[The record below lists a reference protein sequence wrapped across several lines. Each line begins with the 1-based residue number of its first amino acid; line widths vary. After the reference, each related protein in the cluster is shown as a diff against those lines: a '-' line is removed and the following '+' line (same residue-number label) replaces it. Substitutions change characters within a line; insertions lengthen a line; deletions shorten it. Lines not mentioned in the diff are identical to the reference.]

1 MTENNFKINSA
12 AISDRGLSKKRP
24 QNEDSFLEM
33 RNLGIFAV
41 ADGVGGAQ
49 AGDVAS
55 QMAMEILGEAFVNLQ
70 LNGDAEEMM
79 KIAIER
85 ANSAIYQMSSDLPQ
99 LATMATTIVA
109 LQLSGN
115 IATIGHVGDSRL
127 YRLDAKGSL
136 YRETQDHSVVEEEV
150 RAGRMTAAQAANHPS
165 RNVISRA
172 LGAENVVEVDMK
184 TIMFDLNT
192 TFLLCSDGITRHI
205 NDFEI
210 RELLLSRANPADICD
225 KMKEI
230 CFARGAEDNLTA
242 VIVSV
247 TGVGEGDYVKP
258 EAAAVAPIID
268 EEATVASARPETIP
282 PTLAEIQ
289 DEYEDIPTRG
299 LEMPAS
305 MQTPEANNFT
315 SPSEIPAYPNDDD
328 ESYLMDESSEASQ
341 SAPQTQ
347 ESSNIADYSVSAVS
361 ETPAVS
367 QQVTVT
373 PKKEIIEAK
382 PKRRGGF
389 FVKLLSSLLLLFV
402 GAILGVAGYY
412 VWQQY
417 FVTLPEKSNLVPE
430 TNNVTKSSSEKLG
443 RVVDTNPG
451 DVIKQFENEKS
462 SPQDAIDFYLLGR
475 AYLLKNNY
483 KGAVDAFI
491 KARNGLKDITD
502 TEIKT
507 VLATNISQ
515 GMVIASDEK
524 VSEKF
529 VKELK
534 EVNST
539 ATNNQTNNNSQ
550 VNSSTNSSSGA
561 SGESNKQP
569 NTNAESIATSPKGVS
584 TNDQ

>member
-12 AISDRGLSKKRP
+12 AVSDRGLSKKRP

-33 RNLGIFAV
+33 RNLGLFAV

-70 LNGDAEEMM
+70 PNGDAEEMM

-150 RAGRMTAAQAANHPS
+150 RAGRMTAEQAANHPS

-192 TFLLCSDGITRHI
+192 TFLICSDGITRHI

-210 RELLLSRANPADICD
+210 RELLLSRANPADICN

-230 CFARGAEDNLTA
+230 CYSRGAEDNLTA

-247 TGVGEGDYVKP
+247 TGVSEGEYIKP
-258 EAAAVAPIID
+258 EATAPIID

-282 PTLAEIQ
+282 QTFSEIQ
-289 DEYEDIPTRG
+289 DAYEDIPTRG
-299 LEMPAS
+299 LEIPAS

-315 SPSEIPAYPNDDD
+315 SPAEIPNYSNDDD
-328 ESYLMDESSEASQ
+328 EAYLMDEPNNETPQ
-341 SAPQTQ
+341 TAPQTQ

-361 ETPAVS
+361 EPPAVS

-373 PKKEIIEAK
+373 PKKDIIEVK
-382 PKRRGGF
+382 PKSGGGF

-417 FVTLPEKSNLVPE
+417 FVTLPEKPTLVQE
-430 TNNVTKSSSEKLG
+430 TNNIPKSSSDKLN
-443 RVVDTNPG
+443 RDVDTNAK
-451 DVIKQFENEKS
+451 DVIKQFENETS
-462 SPQDAIDFYLLGR
+462 LPQDAIDFYLLGR
-475 AYLLKNNY
+475 AYLLTKSY
-483 KGAVDAFI
+483 TKAVDAF
-491 KARNGLKDITD
+491 KDARKRLKDITD
-502 TEIKT
+502 PEIKA
-507 VLATNISQ
+507 VLTTNIAQ
-515 GMVIASDEK
+515 GMVIAQNDEVRK
-524 VSEKF
+524 NF
-529 VKELK
+529 VKELT
-534 EVNST
+534 EPNTTV
-539 ATNNQTNNNSQ
+539 TNNQTNNNSE
-550 VNSSTNSSSGA
+550 VNSSVKPSAGA
-561 SGESNKQP
+561 GDESNKKS
-569 NTNAESIATSPKGVS
+569 NTNAESNSTSPRGVS

>member
-12 AISDRGLSKKRP
+12 AVSDRGLSKKRP

-33 RNLGIFAV
+33 RNLGLFAV

-70 LNGDAEEMM
+70 PNGDAEEMM

-184 TIMFDLNT
+184 TIMFDLKT

-210 RELLLSRANPADICD
+210 RELLLSRANPADICN

-230 CFARGAEDNLTA
+230 CYSRGAEDNLTA

-247 TGVGEGDYVKP
+247 TGVGEGEYIKP
-258 EAAAVAPIID
+258 EAAAPIID
-268 EEATVASARPETIP
+268 EEATVATARPETIP
-282 PTLAEIQ
+282 QTFSEIQ
-289 DEYEDIPTRG
+289 DAYEDIPTRG
-299 LEMPAS
+299 LEIPAS

-315 SPSEIPAYPNDDD
+315 SPAEIPNYSNDDD
-328 ESYLMDESSEASQ
+328 EAYLMDEPNNETPQ
-341 SAPQTQ
+341 TAPQTQ
-347 ESSNIADYSVSAVS
+347 ESSNIADYSINAVS

-373 PKKEIIEAK
+373 PKKDIIEAK
-382 PKRRGGF
+382 PKSGGGF
-389 FVKLLSSLLLLFV
+389 FVKLLSSLLLLFI

-417 FVTLPEKSNLVPE
+417 FVTLPEKPTLVQE
-430 TNNVTKSSSEKLG
+430 TNNIPKSSSDKLN
-443 RVVDTNPG
+443 RDVDTNAK
-451 DVIKQFENEKS
+451 DVIKQFENETS
-462 SPQDAIDFYLLGR
+462 LPQDAIDFYLLGR
-475 AYLLKNNY
+475 AYLLTKSY
-483 KGAVDAFI
+483 TKAVDAF
-491 KARNGLKDITD
+491 KDARKRLKDITD
-502 TEIKT
+502 PEIKA
-507 VLATNISQ
+507 VLTTNIAQ
-515 GMVIASDEK
+515 GMVIAQNDEVRK
-524 VSEKF
+524 NF
-529 VKELK
+529 VKELT
-534 EVNST
+534 EPNTTV
-539 ATNNQTNNNSQ
+539 TNNQTNNNSE
-550 VNSSTNSSSGA
+550 VNSSVKPSAGA
-561 SGESNKQP
+561 GDESNKKS
-569 NTNAESIATSPKGVS
+569 NTNAESNSTSPRGVS

>member
-150 RAGRMTAAQAANHPS
+150 RAGRMTATQAANHPS

-172 LGAENVVEVDMK
+172 LGAESGVEVDMK

-210 RELLLSRANPADICD
+210 RELLLSRANPTDICN

-230 CFARGAEDNLTA
+230 CYSRGAEDNLTA
-242 VIVSV
+242 VIVNV
-247 TGVGEGDYVKP
+247 TGVVEGEYVKP
-258 EAAAVAPIID
+258 EAAAPIID
-268 EEATVASARPETIP
+268 EEATVATARPETIP
-282 PTLAEIQ
+282 QTFTPIP
-289 DEYEDIPTRG
+289 DDYEDIPTRG

-315 SPSEIPAYPNDDD
+315 VPAEIPSYSNDDD
-328 ESYLMDESSEASQ
+328 EAYLMDEPSQEASQ
-341 SAPQTQ
+341 TAPQTQ
-347 ESSNIADYSVSAVS
+347 ESVNIADYSVSAVS
-361 ETPAVS
+361 EVPAVS

-373 PKKEIIEAK
+373 PKKELNEVKAK
-382 PKRRGGF
+382 SGGGF
-389 FVKLLSSLLLLFV
+389 FVKLLSSLLLLFI

-412 VWQQY
+412 AWQQY
-417 FVTLPEKSNLVPE
+417 FVTLPEKPNLVQE
-430 TNNVTKSSSEKLG
+430 TNNVTKNSSDKLN
-443 RVVDTNPG
+443 RVVDTNARE
-451 DVIKQFENEKS
+451 VIKQFENEKS
-462 SPQDAIDFYLLGR
+462 LPQDAIDFYLLGR
-475 AYLLKNNY
+475 AYLLTNNY

-534 EVNST
+534 EANTT

-550 VNSSTNSSSGA
+550 VNSSIKPPTGA
-561 SGESNKQP
+561 SGENISSSN
-569 NTNAESIATSPKGVS
+569 S
-584 TNDQ
+584 TNSDAINK

>member
-12 AISDRGLSKKRP
+12 AVSDRGLSKKRP

-33 RNLGIFAV
+33 RNLGLFAV

-70 LNGDAEEMM
+70 PNGDAEEMM

-184 TIMFDLNT
+184 TIMFDLKT

-210 RELLLSRANPADICD
+210 RELLLSRANPADICN

-230 CFARGAEDNLTA
+230 CYSRGAEDNLTA

-247 TGVGEGDYVKP
+247 TGVGEGEYIKP
-258 EAAAVAPIID
+258 EAAAPIID
-268 EEATVASARPETIP
+268 EEATVATARPETIP
-282 PTLAEIQ
+282 QTFSEIQ
-289 DEYEDIPTRG
+289 DAYEDIPTRG

-315 SPSEIPAYPNDDD
+315 SPAEVPAYSNDDD
-328 ESYLMDESSEASQ
+328 ESYLMDKSSEA
-341 SAPQTQ
+341 PQTVPQ
-347 ESSNIADYSVSAVS
+347 TPESSNIADYSINAVS

-373 PKKEIIEAK
+373 PKKDIIEAK
-382 PKRRGGF
+382 PKSGGGF
-389 FVKLLSSLLLLFV
+389 FVKLLSSLLLLFI

-417 FVTLPEKSNLVPE
+417 FVTLPEKPTLVQE
-430 TNNVTKSSSEKLG
+430 TNNIPKSSSDKLN
-443 RVVDTNPG
+443 RDVDTNAK
-451 DVIKQFENEKS
+451 DVIKQFENETS
-462 SPQDAIDFYLLGR
+462 LPQDAIDFYLLGR
-475 AYLLKNNY
+475 AYLLTKSY
-483 KGAVDAFI
+483 TKAVDAF
-491 KARNGLKDITD
+491 KDARKRLKDITD
-502 TEIKT
+502 PEIKA
-507 VLATNISQ
+507 VLTTNIAQ
-515 GMVIASDEK
+515 GMVIAQNDEVRK
-524 VSEKF
+524 NF
-529 VKELK
+529 VKELT
-534 EVNST
+534 EPNTTV
-539 ATNNQTNNNSQ
+539 TNNQTNNNSE
-550 VNSSTNSSSGA
+550 VNSSVKPSAGA
-561 SGESNKQP
+561 GDESNKKS
-569 NTNAESIATSPKGVS
+569 NTNAESNSTSPRGVS